1 MFLFPPPA
9 CWPSRVRLQVQ
20 AGFLGV
26 DQLGTYGGE
35 LMVRRDELG
44 QRTVQLQGGQRWAE
58 NRQLGLRLQL
68 TPTSA

>member
-1 MFLFPPPA
+1 MFLFLPPA
-9 CWPSRVRLQVQ
+9 CWPSRARLQVQ
-20 AGFLGV
+20 ADVLRA
-26 DQLGTYGGE
+26 DQLGTYRGE

-68 TPTSA
+68 TPISA